1 MLILRLIQKGRC
13 QFNRFYIFIGNICGK
28 GVIDF
33 STNRD
38 DIGDIL
44 FSSTSEILNENKY
57 FFSIETIK
65 DLRHAS
71 SIIQP
76 FSQDILIPI
85 NYFMQYY
92 NSVNLYDRTI
102 KLAIVLESSV
112 LAGMDT
118 ELSYRLKIR
127 ASAFLRQDC
136 QRILD
141 IFYKLRSCIV
151 HNGEIGSGIFKDIR
165 KIVNAEQC
173 SDSKVLFIFFNNYV
187 EPLVRDILYKSF
199 EVFAKNKM
207 IKNYR
212 ELFSSVDNDIIKKIT
227 I

>member
-1 MLILRLIQKGRC
+1 M
-13 QFNRFYIFIGNICGK
+13 
-28 GVIDF
+28 
-33 STNRD
+33 
-38 DIGDIL
+38 
-44 FSSTSEILNENKY
+44 
-57 FFSIETIK
+57 
-65 DLRHAS
+65 
-71 SIIQP
+71 
-76 FSQDILIPI
+76 
-85 NYFMQYY
+85 
-92 NSVNLYDRTI
+92 
-102 KLAIVLESSV
+102 
-112 LAGMDT
+112 
-118 ELSYRLKIR
+118 KIR